1 MNKISESRLEERI
14 EINDQ
19 SLLYCSDGSGEI
31 VDISMKGLSFRHLT
45 GNNWPLG
52 VFTIDLLLDNS
63 TLLIEEVSCSL
74 IYPNIVTPD
83 KTGPYRHALEFGSLS
98 AHQELQLEEFIA
110 NQHGLLSTLTM
121 I

>member
-1 MNKISESRLEERI
+1 MNEISEKRYEERI

-45 GNNWPLG
+45 GNNWPQG
-52 VFTIDLLLDNS
+52 VFIIDLLLDNS
-63 TLLIEEVSCSL
+63 ILLIEKISCSL

-83 KTGPYRHALEFGSLS
+83 NTSPYRHALKFCALS
-98 AHQELQLEEFIA
+98 ARQELQLQEFIA
-110 NQHGLLSTLTM
+110 NQRGHLSTLTM